1 MPPRLNRRL
10 RNIHAT
16 LAPVIVL
23 PLLLTLTTGV
33 VFQLAMAS
41 GNTQAFLWVLE
52 VHRGHFGPL
61 NLEMIYPFLNALG
74 LLTLIVTGTVLW
86 WQRPSRPWV
95 QR

>member
-16 LAPVIVL
+16 PAPVMVL

-41 GNTQAFLWVLE
+41 GNT
-52 VHRGHFGPL
+52 
-61 NLEMIYPFLNALG
+61 
-74 LLTLIVTGTVLW
+74 
-86 WQRPSRPWV
+86 
-95 QR
+95 